1 MQANNGR
8 QRRPLGSNSCKA
20 ALLALWNLPDRFHWM
35 SPLPSAHRKGVLL
48 AALLML
54 VAFLWPAEDKSPSAP
69 PSSAQEQTSAPL
81 TPDVSSPP
89 STGTPAPQENVA
101 PPPLVESGAPSP
113 QAPSQPQEAIAA
125 PAEPTIETAQAPAQ
139 PETPPTEEV
148 WKEFTIQRG
157 HTLAQVF
164 RDNHLVVNDA
174 YLLAQVEGPGKPV
187 NALRI
192 GQKVRIRVAEGNQVT
207 GLEVEL
213 TPTQSALFTRQ
224 SNGRFLRVH

>member
-8 QRRPLGSNSCKA
+8 QRRLLGGNPCKA
-20 ALLALWNLPDRFHWM
+20 ALSALWHLPDRFQWM
-35 SPLPSAHRKGVLL
+35 SPLPNAHRRGVLL

-54 VAFLWPAEDKSPSAP
+54 AAFLWPTEDKSPGASAP
-69 PSSAQEQTSAPL
+69 SSQEQTQVPL
-81 TPDVSSPP
+81 TPQAPTPP
-89 STGTPAPQENVA
+89 STGESSPRENVA
-101 PPPLVESGAPSP
+101 PPPLVESGTQPSP
-113 QAPSQPQEAIAA
+113 PLAQPREATAEPVAPNVEPTQAP
-125 PAEPTIETAQAPAQ
+125 TQ
-139 PETPPTEEV
+139 PEQPPTAGV

-157 HTLAQVF
+157 HTLTQVF
-164 RDNHLVVNDA
+164 RDNHLIVNDA
-174 YLLAQVEGPGKPV
+174 FLLAQVEGAGKPV

-213 TPTQSALFTRQ
+213 TPTRSALFTRQ